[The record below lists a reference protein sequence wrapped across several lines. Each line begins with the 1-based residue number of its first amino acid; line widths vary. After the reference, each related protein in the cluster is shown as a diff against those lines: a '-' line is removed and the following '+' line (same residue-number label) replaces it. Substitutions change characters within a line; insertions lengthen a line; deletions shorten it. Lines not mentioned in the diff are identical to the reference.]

1 MSGLGVWN
9 SLFLSMVVL
18 LTLPPLQALQ
28 SLLRSRG
35 ALMEGR
41 FRWNH
46 VIAAVV
52 LVVYVVFLVPR
63 IVTTFDFVRLMVW

>member
-1 MSGLGVWN
+1 MFGCFLLYLLLLSIATF
-9 SLFLSMVVL
+9 SLL
-18 LTLPPLQALQ
+18 LLRLLLQ

-52 LVVYVVFLVPR
+52 VVVYVVVV
-63 IVTTFDFVRLMVW
+63 IVSGISVLGHIEMVC